1 MKADERKRRDPFGDN
16 IVNEPRLIESA
27 VESLNAEALSRVSA
41 RFHELST
48 QLVPRLGDAANAVV
62 VLSPEPGYGKS
73 HLIGRLFRRLDDEAT
88 LINVRPFQ
96 DASSCWISVL
106 ERVVTELN
114 YPDEADKVALT
125 PGDVTQ
131 LDTLARRVMVHLVRR
146 LLEGATKLPKV
157 KDPKRALAF
166 LQKFPNAVFETPE
179 WRSWLSKSFEGL
191 LPALD
196 AMLAKDGVHLK
207 PSRSAWL
214 KVLFKYAFS
223 EHDPELRQS
232 CLEWLRY
239 EPLAPEDGARIG
251 LRLAELPSAD
261 TPWELRNDC
270 CFDRIRDLFQIAAY
284 YRPFLMCFDQTEL
297 YGGTVELARSFG
309 QVLSR
314 LRRGAKNH
322 VTVVTANE
330 YIWNERLFRH
340 FEKADQDST
349 DDPIHLDG
357 IREAQARELLR
368 ARLEAWKTPK
378 EEQEQFLDGWVSEL
392 FRGQM
397 MRGVRHVLRE
407 ASSRWSNPPP
417 ITPRALF
424 EAYRQRLLAD
434 PKRLDFDSG
443 VLQLVCETVLGPA
456 AGVDVSPLRGGRGY
470 LSMQWAAE
478 DADVLL
484 GFEAGSHWKT
494 WDAIVRE
501 ARRYREAREKSGR
514 VARASFFR
522 TSGQRPIPARS
533 QAAIDDSKCVQIV
546 ALDRL
551 DAASLYAAHDLYADV
566 QQGNQDVPVD
576 ELLAFLREELAP
588 QARRVLGRHGPA
600 VDVPEPPCSG
610 IDVTSQVRIE
620 AICAAL
626 RTMRFA
632 TMDMLLER
640 LKPTF
645 PELTSD
651 VVLDHCHEVP
661 AVRVVT
667 SPNSVVIRWIQSASA

>member
-27 VESLNAEALSRVSA
+27 VESLNAEALSKVLA
-41 RFHELST
+41 RFQALSA
-48 QLVPRLGDAANAVV
+48 QAIPRLKDAANAVV

-73 HLIGRLFRRLDDEAT
+73 HLIGRLFRRLDDDAT

-114 YPDEADKVALT
+114 YPDEADKIALT

-146 LLEGATKLPKV
+146 LLEGADKVPKV
-157 KDPKRALAF
+157 KDPKRALTF
-166 LQKFPNAVFETPE
+166 LQKYPNSVFETPE
-179 WRSWLSKSFEGL
+179 WRSWLGKSFDGL

-196 AMLAKDGVHLK
+196 AMLAKDGVQLK
-207 PSRSAWL
+207 PSRGAWL

-223 EHDPELRQS
+223 EQDADLRQS

-251 LRLAELPSAD
+251 LKLAELPSTDA
-261 TPWELRNDC
+261 PWEHRNGC

-297 YGGTVELARSFG
+297 YGGTTELARSFG

-314 LRRGAKNH
+314 LRREAKNH

-330 YIWNERLFRH
+330 FPWNERLLRH
-340 FEKADQDST
+340 FEKADQDGL

-357 IREAQARELLR
+357 IREAQAKELLL

-378 EEQEQFLDGWVSEL
+378 AEQEQFLEGWVSEL

-407 ASSRWSNPPP
+407 ASSRWSDPKPPE
-417 ITPRALF
+417 PRALF

-456 AGVDVSPLRGGRGY
+456 AGADVSPLRGGRGY
-470 LSMQWAAE
+470 LSMQWAAA
-478 DADVLL
+478 DTDVLL

-494 WDAIVRE
+494 WEAIVRE
-501 ARRYREAREKSGR
+501 ARRYRETRAKGGR
-514 VARASFFR
+514 PARAAFFR
-522 TSGQRPIPARS
+522 TSGQRAIPARS
-533 QAAIDDSKCVQIV
+533 QTAIQDSKCVRIV
-546 ALDRL
+546 DLNRL

-576 ELLAFLREELAP
+576 ELLAFLRDELKP
-588 QARRVLGRHGPA
+588 QARRVLGQEDNR
-600 VDVPEPPCSG
+600 G
-610 IDVTSQVRIE
+610 IDSDPPSNGTIDDPQRIE

-626 RTMRFA
+626 RTLRFA

-640 LKPTF
+640 LKPNY

-651 VVLDHCHEVP
+651 TVLVDCRDVP
-661 AVRVVT
+661 TVRVVT

>member
-1 MKADERKRRDPFGDN
+1 VNVDERKRRDPFGDN

-27 VESLNAEALSRVSA
+27 VESLNAEALSKVIA
-41 RFHELST
+41 HFQKLSV
-48 QLVPRLGDAANAVV
+48 QPIPRLRDVANAVV

-73 HLIGRLFRRLDDEAT
+73 HLIGRLFRRLDDDAT

-131 LDTLARRVMVHLVRR
+131 LDTLARRVMVHLVCR
-146 LLEGATKLPKV
+146 LLAGEAKLPKV

-166 LQKFPNAVFETPE
+166 FQKFPNAVFETPE

-196 AMLAKDGVHLK
+196 AMLAEDGVQMK
-207 PSRSAWL
+207 PSRGAWL

-223 EHDPELRQS
+223 EHEPELRQS

-239 EPLAPEDGARIG
+239 EPLAPEDGARVG
-251 LRLAELPSAD
+251 LRLAELPSAEA
-261 TPWELRNDC
+261 PWEQRNGC

-297 YGGTVELARSFG
+297 YATTAELARSFG

-314 LRRGAKNH
+314 LRREAKNH

-330 YIWNERLFRH
+330 FVWNERLFRH
-340 FEKADQDST
+340 FEKADQDGT

-357 IREAQARELLR
+357 IREAQARELLL

-378 EEQEQFLDGWVSEL
+378 EEQQQFVDGWITEL
-392 FRGQM
+392 FRGQV

-407 ASSRWSNPPP
+407 ASTRWSNPTPP
-417 ITPRALF
+417 TPRALF

-470 LSMQWAAE
+470 LSMQWGAP
-478 DADVLL
+478 DADVLI

-494 WDAIVRE
+494 WEAIVRE
-501 ARRYREAREKSGR
+501 ATRYRETRAKGGR
-514 VARASFFR
+514 PASAAFFR
-522 TSGQRPIPARS
+522 TSGQKAIPARS
-533 QAAIDDSKCVQIV
+533 QAAIQDSKCVHIV
-546 ALDRL
+546 DLTRP

-588 QARRVLGRHGPA
+588 QAKRLLAREAPTSTSTSSVSN
-600 VDVPEPPCSG
+600 EPDPP
-610 IDVTSQVRIE
+610 DQRRIE
-620 AICAAL
+620 AICVAL

-640 LKPTF
+640 LKPNY

-651 VVLDHCHEVP
+651 RVLDDCHDVP
-661 AVRVVT
+661 MVRVVT